1 MNIPYEP
8 IHKFS
13 AERAETLAQLIE
25 SQPHTNLDDEAGFN
39 MRSVSHHCG
48 SPSCIA
54 GWAGLL
60 LGIPN
65 TDWRVEAASMIS
77 DFLGCNLVE
86 AKWLYYGDF
95 VYQNLWEITPSQ
107 AAAAIR
113 QLASNIGR
121 TVGVP
126 SGTPVLASLEQ

>member
-8 IHKFS
+8 IRKFS

-60 LGIPN
+60 LGIP
-65 TDWRVEAASMIS
+65 TCRIATIKAASVIS
-77 DFLGCNLVE
+77 DFLRCDLAE

-95 VYQNLWEITPSQ
+95 AYQQNLWEITPSQ

-113 QLASNIGR
+113 QLASEYWQKN
-121 TVGVP
+121 T
-126 SGTPVLASLEQ
+126 